1 MGHLNSFWGY
11 LHRLTARYYLLGGI
25 SLRIS
30 RVYTHMARIHISDHQ
45 HLVPQPTDKT
55 LKHMNKS
62 KVTYQDKE
70 SMHLSYTETQSI
82 YIQPQT

>member
-1 MGHLNSFWGY
+1 
-11 LHRLTARYYLLGGI
+11 
-25 SLRIS
+25 
-30 RVYTHMARIHISDHQ
+30 
-45 HLVPQPTDKT
+45 
-55 LKHMNKS
+55 MNKS